1 LRSLRDHGAQILVV
15 DDQEQNL
22 RLLEQILKRD
32 GYGDVI
38 LAAGGDAGLTAF
50 GERTPDIVLLDLHMP
65 GVDGFEVLREI
76 RGRAPAI
83 HALPVV
89 VLTADIDPEARLR
102 ALDMG
107 ASDFLTKPFDHAE
120 VLLRMRNLLTTRALH
135 LEVQRSID
143 LLELRVRERTA
154 ELEAAQLE
162 VAQRLA
168 RAAEFRDDDTGQH
181 THRVG
186 RLSALLARECGL
198 SEWRVELMKQA
209 APLHDVGKIG
219 VPDAILLKP
228 GKLDP
233 EEFEVMKRHTTIGGQ
248 LLADGRSE
256 LLQLARTIAL
266 NHHER
271 WDGTGYPAGTG
282 GQAIPL
288 EGRVVAIID
297 VFDALTHTRPYKPA
311 WPVERAIATI
321 GEGAGSAFD
330 PALVDAF
337 GRLADGRSL
346 AEIEVLSP

>member
-1 LRSLRDHGAQILVV
+1 MGNARIMIV
-15 DDQEQNL
+15 DDQEPNI
-22 RLLEQILKRD
+22 RLLTQILGRH
-32 GYGDVI
+32 GYGNI
-38 LAAGGDAGLTAF
+38 AGYTAASRALEAF
-50 GERTPDIVLLDLHMP
+50 GEQEPDLVLLDLHMP
-65 GVDGFEVLREI
+65 DHDGFDVLAKI
-76 RGRAPAI
+76 RSRAPAI
-83 HALPVV
+83 HGLPVL
-89 VLTADIDPEARLR
+89 VLTADVTSEAKLT
-102 ALDMG
+102 ALDRG
-107 ASDFLTKPFDHAE
+107 ASDFLTKPFDPAE
-120 VLLRMRNLLTTRALH
+120 VLLRIRNLLTTRALH

-143 LLELRVRERTA
+143 LLELRVRERTS
-154 ELEAAQLE
+154 ELEAAQVE

-181 THRVG
+181 TYRVG

-198 SEWRVELMKQA
+198 SEWRVELINLA

-219 VPDAILLKP
+219 IPDAVLLKP

-233 EEFEVMKRHTTIGGQ
+233 DEFALMKRHTTIGAQ

-256 LLQLARTIAL
+256 LLQLARKIAL
-266 NHHER
+266 THHER
-271 WDGTGYPAGTG
+271 WDGNGYPDGSG
-282 GQAIPL
+282 GQDIPL
-288 EGRVVAIID
+288 EGRIVAIID

-311 WPVERAIATI
+311 WPLEKGLETI